1 MKLLDLI
8 RREEYSKR
16 LREVVG
22 TLKHYCLDDWLGYIP
37 LQSLRDLIEGTEARA
52 MRDKPLPERLRLA
65 LTDLGPTYIKFGQV
79 LSTRSDL
86 VGPDVAEELRK
97 LQSDTPADPP
107 DSVEQLIVNELGQ
120 CAENLFAQFDPV
132 AFSSAS
138 IGQVHRAKLEDGRD
152 VVVKVQHAGIE
163 EKINIDL
170 ELLQVLAKLLQEHV
184 ADARPYQPISTARE
198 FQKTLLRELDF
209 TSERRNME
217 QFARNFAEDD
227 TVYIP
232 AVHQHL
238 CSQRVL
244 TMDFMAGIPGSKP
257 QKIQASGVALDVF
270 ARKAAT
276 IFLNMIF
283 RDGFYHA
290 DPHPGNYMLL
300 EGGVL
305 GLLDCGMVGR
315 LDEPMRELFAE
326 LLLMLIEGDSEGLA
340 DLLLRAGSAPEDV
353 DRVTF
358 RTDVSDL
365 IIEHGTRSLD
375 EFDLGGALEQLTSII
390 RHHQV
395 LMPSAA
401 SLLIKTL
408 VMLEGT
414 SRQLNPSFS
423 LAEILEPFKDQL
435 VRERLDPKRWLKGVS
450 HSIRDIDRLAK
461 QGPRNLAEILERLQS
476 GKLKIRH
483 ELEDIKVTA
492 NRLVAG
498 MLIASLFMGSS
509 MLLSQQLPPVIK
521 GISLIGAIGCLT
533 AVILGGKLLWSIREE
548 MS

>member
-1 MKLLDLI
+1 VKLLDVI
-8 RREEYSKR
+8 RKPQYLKR
-16 LREVVG
+16 LQEVLV
-22 TLKHYCLDDWLGYIP
+22 TLKRYRLDDWLGSIP
-37 LQSLRDLIEGTEARA
+37 LQSIREVLEGEETRA
-52 MRDKPLPERLRLA
+52 MRDKSLAERLRLA
-65 LTDLGPTYIKFGQV
+65 LTDLGPTYIKLGQV

-86 VGPDVAEELRK
+86 VGPDVAAELRK

-107 DSVEQLIVNELGQ
+107 ERVLEIIEKELGKP
-120 CAENLFAQFDPV
+120 AESLFSSFDQV

-152 VVVKVQHAGIE
+152 VVVKVQHGGIQE
-163 EKINIDL
+163 TVTIDL
-170 ELLQVLAKLLQEHV
+170 ELLQVLAELLNEYV
-184 ADARPYQPISTARE
+184 ADARPYQPIATTRE
-198 FQKTLLRELDF
+198 FKRTLLHELDF

-217 QFARNFAEDD
+217 QFTRNFDEDD
-227 TVYIP
+227 SVYVP
-232 AVHQHL
+232 GVHQEL
-238 CSQRVL
+238 CSKRVL
-244 TMDFMAGIPGSKP
+244 TMDLMTGISGSKP
-257 QKIQASGVALDVF
+257 EKIQASGVALDVF
-270 ARKAAT
+270 AQKVAT
-276 IFLNMIF
+276 VFLNMIF

-300 EGGVL
+300 EGGLL

-353 DRVTF
+353 DRVIF

-390 RHHQV
+390 RRHQV

-435 VRERLDPKRWLKGVS
+435 VRERLDPKRWLKRVS

-533 AVILGGKLLWSIREE
+533 GVILGGKLLWSIREE

>member
-1 MKLLDLI
+1 
-8 RREEYSKR
+8 
-16 LREVVG
+16 
-22 TLKHYCLDDWLGYIP
+22 
-37 LQSLRDLIEGTEARA
+37 LRDLIEGAEARA

-107 DSVEQLIVNELGQ
+107 ESVEQLIVNELGQ

-138 IGQVHRAKLEDGRD
+138 IGQVHRAKLEDGHD

-232 AVHQHL
+232 AVYQHL

-257 QKIQASGVALDVF
+257 QEIQASGVALDVF

-326 LLLMLIEGDSEGLA
+326 LLLMLIEGDSESLA

-390 RHHQV
+390 RRHQV

-435 VRERLDPKRWLKGVS
+435 VRERLDPKRWLRRVS

-483 ELEDIKVTA
+483 ELEDIKVTV